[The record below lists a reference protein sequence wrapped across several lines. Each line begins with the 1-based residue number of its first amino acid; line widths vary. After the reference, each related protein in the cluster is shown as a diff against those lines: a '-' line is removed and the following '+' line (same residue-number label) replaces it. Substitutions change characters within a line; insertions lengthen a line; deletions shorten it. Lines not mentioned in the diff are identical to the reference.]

1 VFILTSLKAEEL
13 RKYTKPEVKPMEQR
27 GSQVDDPP
35 PRTHSGVGSKYING
49 IGKIGKDVRI
59 LLNIENVLYEN
70 EPELVTAD

>member
-1 VFILTSLKAEEL
+1 
-13 RKYTKPEVKPMEQR
+13 MEQR